1 MYRAYRF
8 AIGYFALFG
17 LLLMLSGGWLFM
29 SKIGFSVEGT
39 TRYYFGSAAT
49 AGKSAYG
56 LLEMAVPHLAAM
68 GLFIMVSAHFM
79 LFAPARAKH
88 RALTLVYA
96 LFAAAAADI
105 GAGSAI
111 AAGLKAFA
119 WVKLGAFFA
128 LMTLSTWLLLL
139 ICRYAFWHSLSP
151 RRHRR

>member
-17 LLLMLSGGWLFM
+17 LLLLISGSWLFL
-29 SKIGFSVEGT
+29 SKIGFSAEAV
-39 TRYYFGSAAT
+39 TRYYFGSGT
-49 AGKSAYG
+49 LPGKSAYG
-56 LLEMAVPHLAAM
+56 LLETAVPHLAAM

-79 LFAPARAKH
+79 LFAPLRAKRH
-88 RALTLVYA
+88 ALKLVYG

-111 AAGLKAFA
+111 AAGLKTFV
-119 WVKLGAFFA
+119 WVKLGAFVV
-128 LMTLSTWLLLL
+128 LISLSTWLLLL
-139 ICRYAFWHSLSP
+139 ICYYAFWHNLSP